1 MSGPRTDALGHQDFK
16 GLTRHA
22 GAKGPGGSF
31 PWQRGRRALHRVC
44 KENIYG
50 KQ

>member
-1 MSGPRTDALGHQDFK
+1 MSAARPLHPLYRDFK

-22 GAKGPGGSF
+22 GAKGSGGAAVR
-31 PWQRGRRALHRVC
+31 QRGRRAPHRVC
-44 KENIYG
+44 KETIYG

>member
-1 MSGPRTDALGHQDFK
+1 MSAHGASAPPQRDFK

-22 GAKGPGGSF
+22 GAKGSGGIVT
-31 PWQRGRRALHRVC
+31 WQRGRRAPHRVC